1 MVQAVILAAGEG
13 SRIRP
18 LTWSRPKAMIP
29 VANVPIIGHVIN
41 SLVENGIRSIVVVAG
56 YRKEQVMSY
65 LNTLDIPIEV
75 VIQDKQLGT
84 AHALQCAEPKIKE
97 DFLVLPGDNWIDP
110 VSIGKIMDERNAML
124 VKEHERPTNFG
135 VVEIENGIVTRIME
149 KPAIAPT
156 MTVSTGIISLTK
168 RFFQHI
174 ETTEIPD
181 ALTLMIERGECIHA
195 IPAEDWQD
203 AIVPWDMLSINTHL
217 LKRITSRYEG
227 SVSRNAIIRG
237 AVRIGKDTVIHPNTV
252 IHGPVIIGDSCE
264 IGPHV
269 SIMPYTSI
277 GSRVR
282 VESHT
287 HLAGSLIMDDT
298 LISSHAAIRDTV
310 IAEACMCGDHT
321 STWPSSTIFDIQGEL
336 WKAEFGAVIGDR
348 VSAGP
353 FTVFR
358 NCIVGNNVTI
368 QGNRMITS
376 VIPDGSRVI

>member
-18 LTWSRPKAMIP
+18 LTWSRPKSMIP

-41 SLVENGIRSIVVVAG
+41 SLLENGIRSIIVVTG

-65 LNTLDIPIEV
+65 LNTLEVPIEV
-75 VIQDKQLGT
+75 VIQKKQLGT
-84 AHALQCAEPKIKE
+84 AHALQCAESKIKE

-110 VSIGKIMDERNAML
+110 SSIARIVGERNAML

-135 VVEIENGIVTRIME
+135 VVEIENDTITRIVE

-156 MTVSTGIISLTK
+156 MTVSTGILSLTR
-168 RFFQHI
+168 RFFDHI

-181 ALTLMIERGECIHA
+181 ALTLMIERGECIRA
-195 IPAEDWQD
+195 IYAEDWQD
-203 AIVPWDMLSINTHL
+203 AIVPWDILSMNTHL

-227 SVSRNAIIRG
+227 TVSRNAIIRG
-237 AVRIGKDTVIHPNTV
+237 PVRVGKDTVIHPNTV
-252 IHGPVIIGDSCE
+252 IQGPVIIGDSCE

-287 HLAGSLIMDDT
+287 HLSGSLIMDDT
-298 LISSHAAIRDTV
+298 LISSHSAVRDTV
-310 IAEACMCGDHT
+310 MAEGCSCGDHT
-321 STWPSSTIFDIQGEL
+321 STWPTQSIFEIQGEI

-348 VSAGP
+348 VKAGP
-353 FTVFR
+353 FTIFK
-358 NCIVGNNVTI
+358 NCIVGNNVDI
-368 QGNRMITS
+368 RGNQTITS
-376 VIPDGSRVI
+376 VVQDGSLVM